1 LRLATMVS
9 ENTAAQAAAS
19 AIVDL
24 MKGMLVSFPRTVV
37 LYAVHYPVRGI
48 GNRNGAVT
56 H

>member
-24 MKGMLVSFPRTVV
+24 MKGTLVSSPRLVV
-37 LYAVHYPVRGI
+37 LYAVHYPVLGM
-48 GNRNGAVT
+48 GNRNGTGT